1 MLEVAVVEHASLEQ
15 EEVVALEEVVMGVDL
30 DLMQETLE
38 LLTLEVAVVEELL
51 ELVALE
57 AVMVDLELL

>member
-1 MLEVAVVEHASLEQ
+1 
-15 EEVVALEEVVMGVDL
+15 VVALEEVVMGVDL

-57 AVMVDLELL
+57 AVMVVQE